1 MLRDLE
7 FWSETVLEFGTMG
20 NCNEAYKTC
29 AKCAVKYFLNSKT
42 HKLKERDKTHE
53 N

>member
-7 FWSETVLEFGTMG
+7 FWSETVLEFGTIG

-29 AKCAVKYFLNSKT
+29 AKCAVKYFLKLSELQNSQAQ
-42 HKLKERDKTHE
+42 RAR
-53 N
+53 